1 MAKLLSGTRVYGTA
15 NVDSV
20 LVVGN
25 ITPVVS
31 VSNTTGSLVVTG
43 GVGISGNV
51 YSGNHV
57 ITGTGSGITF
67 VDGTIQTT
75 AFTGSLVTAISI
87 IQGVDATQNTNITA
101 VQQVVAQNIFNPF
114 LLAGM

>member
-75 AFTGSLVTAISI
+75 AEMIYSKIAEMLDAPTDSVT
-87 IQGVDATQNTNITA
+87 QFQ
-101 VQQVVAQNIFNPF
+101 PF
-114 LLAGM
+114 Q